1 MKRPRIGI
9 TCDVGKRNYPEEPK
23 VRPRHVLMDAYVESV
38 IKAGGA
44 PLLLPAVED
53 EQASVALLTGIHGL
67 IISGGGHDIDPML
80 YGEERLPECSPTN
93 PKRETAEMAACRGA
107 MSRDMPV
114 LGICGGMQVINIAAG
129 GTLYQDI
136 PSQVPGALTHRPKN
150 TDENTYTFHEIEI
163 GDSILGEVLGTSS
176 VVNSHHHQMRARLR
190 VSAKTEDG
198 VVEAREPLAPVR
210 RGRADPESMAFCSP
224 KWTGAAQLF
233 SRFVDEARVYGDW
246 KRKAGRGSFSPGY
259 SFHSPAI
266 HHDRNSRRQRQ
277 R

>member
-53 EQASVALLTGIHGL
+53 EQASVSLILGIDGL

-136 PSQVPGALTHRPKN
+136 PSQVAGALTHRPRN

-163 GDSILGEVLGTSS
+163 GESILGEVLGASS
-176 VVNSHHHQMRARLR
+176 VVNSHHHQ
-190 VSAKTEDG
+190 S
-198 VVEAREPLAPVR
+198 AREVGPGRAGFGQNRGRRHRGHRKPLAPVR
-210 RGRADPESMAFCSP
+210 RGRAVASRIHVGLRLRRYGRG
-224 KWTGAAQLF
+224 GAAFL
-233 SRFVDEARVYGDW
+233 AL
-246 KRKAGRGSFSPGY
+246 RG
-259 SFHSPAI
+259 
-266 HHDRNSRRQRQ
+266 
-277 R
+277 

>member
-9 TCDVGKRNYPEEPK
+9 TCDVGKRNFPEEPK

-53 EQASVALLTGIHGL
+53 EQASVSLLLGIDGL

-93 PKRETAEMAACRGA
+93 PQRETAEMAACRGA

-136 PSQVPGALTHRPKN
+136 PSQVPDALTHRPEN

-163 GDSILGEVLGTSS
+163 GDSILGEVLGASS
-176 VVNSHHHQMRARLR
+176 VVNSHHHQSAREVGPGVR

-198 VVEAREPLAPVR
+198 VIEAIESPSHQFVV
-210 RGRADPESMAFCSP
+210 GVQWHPESMSAYGYADMD
-224 KWTGAAQLF
+224 GAAQLF
-233 SRFVDEARVYGDW
+233 SRFVDEARI
-246 KRKAGRGSFSPGY
+246 Y
-259 SFHSPAI
+259 S
-266 HHDRNSRRQRQ
+266 D
-277 R
+277 